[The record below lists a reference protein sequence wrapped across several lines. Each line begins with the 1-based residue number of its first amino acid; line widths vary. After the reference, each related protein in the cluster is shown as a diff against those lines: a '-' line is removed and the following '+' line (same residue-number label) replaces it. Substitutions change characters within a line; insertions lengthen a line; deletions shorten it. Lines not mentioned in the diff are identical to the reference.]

1 MDNPC
6 QTLRDRLQI
15 SIQTLSE
22 LSEIITSSK
31 NRLNLLNIRSETW
44 RRYLNQSRVEF
55 Q

>member
-22 LSEIITSSK
+22 LSEIITSK